1 MPGPLRESVI
11 TLVGGPG
18 DRQVVYVS
26 DWEERRLAAE
36 RMGRTADE
44 FCGWPL
50 ASQPETHGSTLGSGP
65 VETGG
70 ERWPRKP
77 SAGQAA

>member
-1 MPGPLRESVI
+1 MPGPLREPVI

-18 DRQVVYVS
+18 DRQVFYVS

-50 ASQPETHGSTLGSGP
+50 AYQPETHGSTRW
-65 VETGG
+65 VWTGG
-70 ERWPRKP
+70 ERWPRKTP
-77 SAGQAA
+77 ATSRAA

>member
-1 MPGPLRESVI
+1 MPGPLREPVV

-18 DRQVVYVS
+18 DRQVFYVS
-26 DWEERRLAAE
+26 DWEERRRAAE

-50 ASQPETHGSTLGSGP
+50 AYQPPGSTRW
-65 VETGG
+65 VWTGG
-70 ERWPRKP
+70 ERWRWKALA
-77 SAGQAA
+77 SGRAA